1 MVGTCI
7 KIYGN
12 VLQLHTTYIILDKF
26 SSFLQVS
33 IPGLHVTLG
42 VYLKMFNTFES
53 FCNEL
58 DIDLEVILAQNDTS
72 LDTSYGDFI
81 EILKHKQQLK
91 KDIQELVDQHE
102 SHQQEINVRIIE
114 NPDDEQQVIDQYE
127 AIMNNL
133 EQEMQKKNEEQE
145 SLEELNDQM
154 PDNIGICAT
163 SLDIT
168 LNKLGVQRQ
177 AYMGRVLL
185 EITAINY
192 SR

>member
-1 MVGTCI
+1 
-7 KIYGN
+7 
-12 VLQLHTTYIILDKF
+12 
-26 SSFLQVS
+26 
-33 IPGLHVTLG
+33 
-42 VYLKMFNTFES
+42 MFNTFES